1 MVHVNRRLYS
11 VMNKHKTNVPVTAI
25 DITEMERKRG
35 GGKTGGGEGGVGGR
49 EGGREDRLSQGVLS
63 QKHSFYLLRITVLR
77 RQSSLLYF
85 ILCSPMY
92 SSAIFPAYF

>member
-1 MVHVNRRLYS
+1 
-11 VMNKHKTNVPVTAI
+11 MNNHKTNVPVTTI
-25 DITEMERKRG
+25 DITEMEREAERMG
-35 GGKTGGGEGGVGGR
+35 GRLEEEGGGVGGR

-77 RQSSLLYF
+77 WQSSLLYF

-92 SSAIFPAYF
+92 SSAIFSAYF